1 MCFLLEIAWRECE
14 WVGNLFMETVKFY
27 MLVNLRKR
35 VNVYSMKLV
44 MKFQL

>member
-1 MCFLLEIAWRECE
+1 
-14 WVGNLFMETVKFY
+14 METVKFY